1 MLTFEAKVTEF
12 IKSHRLLEKGDSIL
26 VGVSGGPDSMAL
38 VHYLF
43 RRKDYFSVS
52 LTVAHVDHM
61 LRGQESYKD
70 LVFVKE
76 FCEKLGINIEVAR
89 IDIEKKVHS
98 EGNGFEETARKYRY
112 QFYDDVMEQYGLN
125 KLVLGHHG
133 DDQIETILMRLTRG
147 SSGKGRAGIPLR
159 RKVAYGE
166 LIRPLLCVTKKEI
179 EEYCNYY
186 QLKPRI
192 DPTNQSGEYTRNRF
206 RMDILPLLK
215 RENSHVHEHFQRFSE
230 DLLEDETFLQELTQK
245 EMNKVWNKTDGEIT
259 INITSFSAMPLP
271 LQRRGIQLILNYLY
285 KENPGTFLSV
295 HIDAVLH
302 LLSNPHQPSG
312 KLDLPLGLKVIR
324 SYGSCRFAFAVEES
338 SSAYDFMLEDG
349 AQVILPNGYMIQMIK
364 GEHPTVNEGNN
375 IFCVYS
381 QDIRLPFI
389 VRTKRNG
396 DRMKVKGL
404 NGTKKVKDIF
414 IDKKVPIDER
424 EIWPVVT
431 DQEGIVLWIPGLK
444 KSCYDKPPV
453 PNEAYYILQYCKQT
467 SSRGQP
473 S

>member
-1 MLTFEAKVTEF
+1 MLSFEVKVTEF
-12 IKSHRLLEKGDSIL
+12 IKKHRLLEKGDSVL
-26 VGVSGGPDSMAL
+26 VGVSGGPDSLAL

-43 RRKDYFSVS
+43 HKKDYFSIS

-61 LRGQESYKD
+61 LRGQESYED
-70 LVFVKE
+70 LLFVEE
-76 FCEKLGINIEVAR
+76 FCHQLGVHITAARINIE
-89 IDIEKKVHS
+89 EKVHI

-112 QFYDDVMEQYGLN
+112 QFYDETMKKFGLN

-159 RKVAYGE
+159 RKVEGGE
-166 LIRPLLCVTKKEI
+166 LIRPLLCITKKEI

-186 QLKPRI
+186 QLKPRK
-192 DPTNQSGEYTRNRF
+192 DPSNQSAEYTRNRF
-206 RMDILPLLK
+206 RMEILPFLK
-215 RENSHVHEHFQRFSE
+215 KENSHVHEHFQRFSE
-230 DLLEDETFLQELTQK
+230 ELLEDESFLQALTEK
-245 EMNKVWNKTDGEIT
+245 EMNKVWNKTDDEIT
-259 INITSFSAMPLP
+259 INIKTFSIMPLP

-295 HIDAVLH
+295 HIDAVLELIANLH
-302 LLSNPHQPSG
+302 HPSG
-312 KLDLPLGLKVIR
+312 KLDLPLGLTVIR
-324 SYGSCRFAFAVEES
+324 SYERCRFAFARAKQS
-338 SSAYDFMLEDG
+338 FAYEFILEDG
-349 AQVILPNGYMIQMIK
+349 AKVNLPNGYLIQIK
-364 GEHPTVNEGNN
+364 KGKHLPMNEGNN
-375 IFCVYS
+375 IICIHAN
-381 QDIRLPFI
+381 DIKFPI
-389 VRTKRNG
+389 TVRTKRNG

-424 EIWPVVT
+424 ELWPIVT
-431 DQEGIVLWIPGLK
+431 DHDGIILWIPGLK

-453 PNEAYYILQYCKQT
+453 PNEAYYILQYCKQS
-467 SSRGQP
+467 SSRGQQ

>member
-1 MLTFEAKVTEF
+1 MLSFEANVTEF
-12 IKSHRLLEKGDSIL
+12 IKSHQLLEKGDSVL
-26 VGVSGGPDSMAL
+26 VGVSGGPDSLAL

-43 RRKDYFSVS
+43 QRKDYFSVS

-61 LRGQESYKD
+61 LRGQESYED
-70 LVFVKE
+70 LLFVEK
-76 FCEKLGINIEVAR
+76 FCQRLGINFAAAR
-89 IDIEKKVHS
+89 INIEEKVHS

-112 QFYDDVMEQYGLN
+112 QFYDDTMERYGLN

-133 DDQIETILMRLTRG
+133 DDQIETVLMRLTRG
-147 SSGKGRAGIPLR
+147 SSGRGRAGIPLR
-159 RKVAYGE
+159 RNVAYGE
-166 LIRPLLCVTKKEI
+166 LIRPLLSVTKKEI

-186 QLKPRI
+186 QLEPRK
-192 DPTNQSGEYTRNRF
+192 DPTNQSKEYTRNRF
-206 RMDILPLLK
+206 RMDILPFLK
-215 RENSHVHEHFQRFSE
+215 KENSHVHKHFQRFSE
-230 DLLEDETFLQELTQK
+230 DLLADESFLQALTEK

-259 INITSFSAMPLP
+259 ININSFSAMPLP

-285 KENPGTFLSV
+285 KENPGIFLSI
-295 HIDAVLH
+295 HIDAVLN
-302 LLSNPHQPSG
+302 LLENPHQPSG

-324 SYGSCRFAFAVEES
+324 SYESCRFVFAVEEP
-338 SSAYDFMLEDG
+338 SSAYEFMLEDG
-349 AQVILPNGYMIQMIK
+349 GQVTLPNGYMIQMIK
-364 GEHPTVNEGNN
+364 REHLNVNEGNN
-375 IFCVYS
+375 IICIHS
-381 QDIRLPFI
+381 HDITPPFI
-389 VRTKRNG
+389 IRTKQNG

-431 DQEGIVLWIPGLK
+431 DQDGIILWIPGLK

-453 PNEAYYILQYCKQT
+453 PNEAYYILQYRKQT